1 MTSPCF
7 VYYGLYTRFLRLD
20 RINGLSWKSRE
31 GHKLMQ
37 KLIWT
42 RNVSSL
48 LLAAA
53 MIISLMACIGTSSQT
68 DSKSII
74 TSSDSTETTAENSGI
89 TVETSLISARTPV
102 RIAALKGPTG
112 MGLVNLMADQ
122 DAGTTI
128 NDYSFSLSG
137 TPDDI
142 VAQLSSGQADIA
154 ALPTNLAAV
163 LYQKTNRNIEVLAIN
178 TLGVLYIL
186 EKGDT
191 IHIISDLSGREL
203 YATGQASVP
212 EYVLNDLLAK
222 SNLKEPVKITYK
234 AEHSEL
240 ATLAAAGQVDLVMLP
255 EPFVTTVLSKNPDYR
270 IALDLTGEWQKI
282 HAGTSGSEL
291 AMGCLVVTKTFAE
304 AHPDAIRTF
313 MNEYKASTEKVNA
326 DTAGAGQLIV
336 KYGIMADAALAGKA
350 IPNCHIVMIQGKE
363 MQSILEPFY
372 EILLAANPKSV
383 GGKVPDADFYLI
395 P

>member
-1 MTSPCF
+1 
-7 VYYGLYTRFLRLD
+7 
-20 RINGLSWKSRE
+20 
-31 GHKLMQ
+31 MQ
-37 KLIWT
+37 KLILT
-42 RNVSSL
+42 RNISSL

-53 MIISLMACIGTSSQT
+53 MIFSLTACTGTPSQP

-74 TSSDSTETTAENSGI
+74 TSSASAETTAEESGI
-89 TVETSLISARTPV
+89 SAETSSVSARTPV

-122 DAGTTI
+122 DAGTTL
-128 NDYSFSLSG
+128 NDYSFSISG

-142 VAQLSSGQADIA
+142 VAQLSSGQVDIA

-163 LYQKTNRNIEVLAIN
+163 LYQKTNQNIQVLAIN

-191 IHIISDLSGREL
+191 IHSISDLSGREL
-203 YATGQASVP
+203 LATGQASVP

-240 ATLAAAGQVDLVMLP
+240 ATLAAAGQAGLVMLP

-313 MNEYKASTEKVNA
+313 MNEYRSSTEKVNA
-326 DTAGAGQLIV
+326 DPAGAGQLIV
-336 KYGIMADAALAGKA
+336 KYQIMADAVLAEKA
-350 IPNCHIVMIQGKE
+350 IPNCHIVMIQGTQ

-372 EILLAANPKSV
+372 DTLLAANPKSV
-383 GGKVPDADFYLI
+383 GGIVPDSHFYWI